1 MTGAT
6 TKTPTTQRGFLRS
19 LARDVRGNTLAMMA
33 MFLIPLS
40 GLVGSAVDMSR
51 LYVVKARLQQ
61 ACDAGALA
69 GRKFMSDTGPNLD
82 SNAATQAQAFFGN
95 NFKKDVSA
103 NGTLGFMNT
112 SAVTFTPIRT
122 TDNQVAGTA
131 SASVPMT
138 ITKMFGTNAITINVS
153 CQARFDV
160 ADTDIMFVLDTTGS
174 MACLPSDDDATC
186 TAYAGDADKVTYTRP
201 SGSGVPG
208 YAGTI
213 GVGTTEKTGSRIAAL
228 RLAVLNFYDTF
239 AAAADPSTK
248 VRYGFVTYTSS
259 VNVGQA
265 ILDKSA
271 SYLVGG
277 AGSETQSYQSRQVY
291 GDYVISTT
299 TTDTNNG
306 RSYAN
311 CNRSERTPATAKT
324 YNTSDGQATRDYD
337 SWNSRFGR
345 CESRTQV
352 LGPQWE
358 YKPVAFDVNA
368 LVSGNTI
375 TDPSKVRGQTTQWIG
390 CVETKVDSPGATS
403 FTTTNLPS
411 ELNPDLIPSGTTR
424 WWPHMADFTYSRNGW
439 GNSNADYSNGD
450 DTRNNPNYG
459 VDSNPSSTT
468 WNYPTTY
475 LRDAGAV
482 SCGKPA
488 KRLGVMTRS
497 EVSAYVNAADFVP
510 MGGTY
515 HDTGM
520 IWGTRL
526 ISPNGPWASDTAAWP
541 NRNTPNRVIIFL
553 TDGDMAPSNTAY
565 SMYGVE
571 AFDKRVSNAGNSSS
585 STLKDLHN
593 ARFLAICSAAKARNI
608 DVWTVSIDTSANA
621 ELTACATTS
630 TQALASADGNGL
642 STAFASIARR
652 LAMLRLTR

>member
-1 MTGAT
+1 MKGAA
-6 TKTPTTQRGFLRS
+6 TKTPISQRGFLRS

-69 GRKFMSDTGPNLD
+69 GRKFMVDPGPTLD
-82 SNAATQAQAFFGN
+82 SNATAQAQAFFAN
-95 NFKKDVSA
+95 NFKKDVPG
-103 NGTLGFMNT
+103 NGTLGFMNS
-112 SAVTFTPIRT
+112 SAVTFTPTRT
-122 TDNQVAGTA
+122 TDSQVAGTA

-138 ITKMFGTNAITINVS
+138 ITKMFGTNAITLNVS

-174 MACLPSDDDATC
+174 MACLPSDDDTTC
-186 TAYAGDADKVTYTRP
+186 SNYASAAAKVAYTRP

-208 YAGTI
+208 YAGTT
-213 GVGTTEKTGSRIAAL
+213 GVGTTEKSGSRIAAL
-228 RLAVLNFYDTF
+228 RAAVLNFYDTF
-239 AAAADPSTK
+239 AANADPSTK

-277 AGSETQSYQSRQVY
+277 NGSETQTYQSRSVY
-291 GDYVISTT
+291 ADYVISTAT
-299 TTDTNNG
+299 NSTNNG
-306 RSYAN
+306 RSSAN
-311 CNRSERTPATAKT
+311 CNRSVRTPTTAKT
-324 YNTSDGQATRDYD
+324 YSSPSGQATRAYD
-337 SWNSRFGR
+337 SWNSGTGR
-345 CESRTQV
+345 CESKTDT

-358 YKPVAFDVNA
+358 YKPVAFDVNP

-375 TDPSKVRGQTTQWIG
+375 TDPTKVRGQTSQWIG
-390 CVETKVDSPGATS
+390 CVETSVDTPGATS
-403 FTTTNLPS
+403 FSTSSLPS
-411 ELNPDLIPSGTTR
+411 ELNPDLFPSGSTR
-424 WWPHMADFTYSRNGW
+424 WWPHMADLTYARNGW
-439 GNSNADYSNGD
+439 GNSNNDYSNGD
-450 DTRNNPNYG
+450 DTAYNPNYG
-459 VDSNPSSTT
+459 VDSNPSSITSG
-468 WNYPTTY
+468 YPTTY
-475 LRDAGAV
+475 LRNAGAV

-488 KRLGVMTRS
+488 KRLGVMTRA

-526 ISPNGPWASDTAAWP
+526 IAPNGPWASDTAAWP
-541 NRNTPNRVIIFL
+541 NRLTPNRVIVFL

-571 AFDKRVSNAGNSSS
+571 AFDKRVSNSGSSS
-585 STLKDLHN
+585 SATLKTLHN

-608 DVWTVSIDTSANA
+608 DVWTVSIDTSANT
-621 ELTACATTS
+621 ELTSCATTS
-630 TQALASADGNGL
+630 TQALASADGTGL

>member
-1 MTGAT
+1 MKGAA
-6 TKTPTTQRGFLRS
+6 TKTPTKQRGFLRS

-69 GRKFMSDTGPNLD
+69 GRKFMVDPGPTLD
-82 SNAATQAQAFFGN
+82 SNATAQAQAFFAN
-95 NFKKDVSA
+95 NFKKDVPG
-103 NGTLGFMNT
+103 NGTLGFMNS
-112 SAVTFTPIRT
+112 SAVTFTPTRT
-122 TDNQVAGTA
+122 TDSQVAGTA

-138 ITKMFGTNAITINVS
+138 ITKMFGTNAITLNVS

-174 MACLPSDDDATC
+174 MACLPSDSDTTC
-186 TAYAGDADKVTYTRP
+186 SNYASSAAKVTYTRP

-208 YAGTI
+208 YAGTT
-213 GVGTTEKTGSRIAAL
+213 GVGTTENTGSRISAL
-228 RLAVLNFYDTF
+228 RAAVLSFYDTF
-239 AAAADPSTK
+239 AANADPSTK

-265 ILDKSA
+265 ILDKSS

-277 AGSETQSYQSRQVY
+277 SGSETQTYQSRSVLA
-291 GDYVISTT
+291 DYVISTT
-299 TTDTNNG
+299 TSSTNNG
-306 RSYAN
+306 RTSAN
-311 CNRSERTPATAKT
+311 CNRSVRTPATAKT
-324 YNTSDGQATRDYD
+324 YNAANGQATRDYD
-337 SWNSRFGR
+337 SWNSGTGR
-345 CESRTQV
+345 CESKTQT

-358 YKPVAFDVNA
+358 YKPVAFDASA
-368 LVSGNTI
+368 LVSGSTI
-375 TDPSKVRGQTTQWIG
+375 VDPSKVRGQTTQWLG
-390 CVETKVDSPGATS
+390 CVETPVDDPGATS
-403 FTTTNLPS
+403 FSTSSLPA
-411 ELNPDLIPSGTTR
+411 ELNPDLFPTGTNR
-424 WWPHMADFTYSRNGW
+424 WWPHMQDFTYYRN
-439 GNSNADYSNGD
+439 NSTSNGD
-450 DTRNNPNYG
+450 NAAYNPNYG
-459 VDSNPSSTT
+459 VDPYTPSVTVSGFTYK
-468 WNYPTTY
+468 NTY

-497 EVSAYVNAADFVP
+497 EISAYVNAADFVP

-526 ISPNGPWASDTAAWP
+526 IAPDGPWGADTAAWP
-541 NRNTPNRVIIFL
+541 NRLTPNRVIVFL
-553 TDGDMAPSNTAY
+553 TDGDMAPSNSAY

-571 AFDKRVSNAGNSSS
+571 AFDNRVSNSGSSS
-585 STLKDLHN
+585 SATLKTLHN

-608 DVWTVSIDTSANA
+608 DVWTVSIDTSANT
-621 ELTACATTS
+621 ELTSCATTS
-630 TQALASADGNGL
+630 TQALASADGTGL